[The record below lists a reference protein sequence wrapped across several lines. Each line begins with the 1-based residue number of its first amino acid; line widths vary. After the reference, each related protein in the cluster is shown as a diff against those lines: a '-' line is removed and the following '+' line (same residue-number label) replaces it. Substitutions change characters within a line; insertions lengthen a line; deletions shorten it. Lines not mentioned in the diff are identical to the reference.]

1 MSPAAP
7 MRLGVIVFA
16 VATLVVVVVGG
27 VTTVSAAGP
36 TLEVQVEPRRM
47 GVEDYARLIVSV
59 RDAQGDLSQPL
70 LGELDNLQVVSGPSR
85 EQQFNWINGVSSSV
99 VRFVYVVQPLGVGR
113 ATVAPITVMLA
124 GKQLS
129 SKPIEVEV
137 VSGSLRALPQQRRLP
152 ANPFD
157 PFPDIMGRRDL
168 PEPQVVLRQLVGHR
182 SLVLGEPV
190 VVVVAL
196 DTTVAGIERFEWRTP
211 PAYPGWWA
219 QRIELPDPVTPE
231 AVTVGGVPFQRY
243 LVSRSV
249 LIPIKLGELAIPS
262 VAVRIGVRGRGV
274 FAPLQAVERSTEPV
288 EVEVR
293 DRPPAPA
300 GFSGAVGRLRYRA
313 ALSPDHIDLGGS
325 STLTISL
332 EGSGNLPLV
341 EAPVRWPTSPD
352 VETYPPEE
360 DQKLKVDERGIQGT
374 RTWRTTVVPRRSG
387 RIELA
392 PVTLA
397 VFDPAAGAYTSQTLG
412 PLELEVTAPPAT
424 PTPIPPTVEEGAA
437 PAAVSPTTAPEG
449 SNRRAWVP
457 IAVALAAGLLA
468 GGLVTALLVRRRT
481 GAVPPRRPGQSPADR
496 ARELQIVLERW
507 WHAAGEKTDLRD
519 DMDELRRALE
529 AVRFAPGRADHSQ
542 TVEDLEQ
549 DLRRLMRRA

>member
-1 MSPAAP
+1 M
-7 MRLGVIVFA
+7 MA
-16 VATLVVVVVGG
+16 VAALAVFGG
-27 VTTVSAAGP
+27 MATVSAADP
-36 TLEVQVEPRRM
+36 AVEVQVEPRRV

-59 RDAQGDLSQPL
+59 RDAQGEVSEPR
-70 LGELDNLQVVSGPSR
+70 LGELDNLQLVSGPSR
-85 EQQFNWINGVSSSV
+85 EQQFNWINGVSSSM

-113 ATVAPITVMLA
+113 ATVAPIAVTLG
-124 GKQLS
+124 GKTLS
-129 SKPIEVEV
+129 SKAVEVEV
-137 VSGSLRALPQQRRLP
+137 VPGSLKPLPQQRRQP

-157 PFPDIMGRRDL
+157 PFADILGRRDL

-196 DTTVAGIERFEWRTP
+196 DTTVAGIERFEWRTT

-219 QRIELPDPVTPE
+219 QRIDLPDPVTPE
-231 AVTVGGVPFQRY
+231 AVEVDGVSFQRY

-249 LIPIKLGELAIPS
+249 LIPLKPGTLTIPS
-262 VAVRIGVRGRGV
+262 VAVRIGVRGRSV
-274 FAPLQAVERSTEPV
+274 FAPLQAVDRSTQPV

-300 GFSGAVGRLRYRA
+300 GFSGAVGRLRYSA
-313 ALSPDHIDLGGS
+313 ALSPDRIDLGGS

-341 EAPVRWPTSPD
+341 EAPAAWPSSPD

-360 DQKLKVDERGIQGT
+360 DQKLKVDEGGIQGS

-387 RIELA
+387 KIELA

-397 VFDPAAGAYTSQTLG
+397 VFDPAAGKYASQTLG
-412 PLELEVTAPPAT
+412 PIALEVVPPPAT
-424 PTPIPPTVEEGAA
+424 PTPVPPPVEEGAA
-437 PAAVSPTTAPEG
+437 PATAPPTTNPEG
-449 SNRRAWVP
+449 SRRPAWVP
-457 IAVALAAGLLA
+457 IAAALAAGLLV
-468 GGLVTALLVRRRT
+468 GGLLTALVVRRRA
-481 GAVPPRRPGQSPADR
+481 GGIPPRRPGQSPADR
-496 ARELQIVLERW
+496 ARELQIVLEKW
-507 WHAAGEKTDLRD
+507 WHAAGENPSLGDE
-519 DMDELRRALE
+519 MDELRRALE

-542 TVEDLEQ
+542 TVEDLELR
-549 DLRRLMRRA
+549 LRRLIRRA